1 MPKLHVTTK
10 VQATPEAIFGFLA
23 DYRNIPVLQ
32 PHFESARLLGDT
44 THGKGA
50 VIELKG
56 HFHGFPITA
65 TDRIISFTPPY
76 RLVSISEG
84 MVLSRTTW
92 ELRPISDGPDPLTEA
107 SFTLEYKVGGPLG
120 NLFTGLAS
128 SLFNKEVETMTQE
141 SMRRLSTIFAANK
154 DT

>member
-1 MPKLHVTTK
+1 MPKVHVTARIE
-10 VQATPEAIFGFLA
+10 ATPEQIFAFLA

-32 PHFESARLLGDT
+32 PQFESASLVGDI
-44 THGKGA
+44 THGRGA

-56 HFHGFPITA
+56 RFHGFPITA
-65 TDRIISFTPPY
+65 IDRIITFTPPY

-92 ELRPISDGPDPLTEA
+92 ELHPLILVPHPLTEA
-107 SFTLEYKVGGPLG
+107 SFTVEYKVGGPLG

-128 SLFNKEVETMTQE
+128 SLFNKEVETMTEE
-141 SMRRLSTIFAANK
+141 SMRRLSATFTNNK
-154 DT
+154 EK